1 MRREEGEGG
10 CEESDEEL
18 RQLQRRIRRTA
29 RLRRRTKKSQSGATT
44 FRWVAGGK
52 RKHGP
57 NNNKD
62 TKP

>member
-44 FRWVAGGK
+44 FRWGA
-52 RKHGP
+52 
-57 NNNKD
+57 
-62 TKP
+62 

>member
-44 FRWVAGGK
+44 FRWGAQE
-52 RKHGP
+52 REHGP
-57 NNNKD
+57 NNY
-62 TKP
+62 